1 MHAGQSLLSN
11 KLFIKVIA
19 SYRKRATKNNENSQI
34 QKPNSCSLDRQSDGN
49 LTFINADGLKWVV
62 KQ

>member
-11 KLFIKVIA
+11 KLFKRVIT
-19 SYRKRATKNNENSQI
+19 SYQKRATKSAENGQI
-34 QKPNSCSLDRQSDGN
+34 QISSSCSLDRQSDGN